1 MLGGAYVGSVWGNWR
16 EERKGKSLNA
26 YYLYMFV
33 YIHIC
38 IIYILIDNW
47 ALIIVLVLDFVQDY
61 KCEK

>member
-1 MLGGAYVGSVWGNWR
+1 MLGVFGETGGKKGR
-16 EERKGKSLNA
+16 ENHWKSLNA

-33 YIHIC
+33 CIHIC

-61 KCEK
+61 KYEK

>member
-1 MLGGAYVGSVWGNWR
+1 MLGVFGETGEKKGR
-16 EERKGKSLNA
+16 ENHRKSLNA

-33 YIHIC
+33 YIYIC
-38 IIYILIDNW
+38 IIYISTDNW